1 MAADIDLIKFL
12 ASQGPA
18 ASAEAAMQG
27 YQGGAEAQN
36 ASRREAFQ
44 QKLKEAGILSGGEAN
59 TIAGQQIFDPSR
71 QVTTDLAGTL
81 GNIRNA
87 SRPKP
92 ADPLVDLKQEELK
105 SKIDLNKTR
114 AGALKNKPTNAAI
127 SPGQKALDV
136 AFGKQIAE
144 DALSGNNAEGQV
156 NETALQGVIK
166 KLETGEVKTGG
177 IGGMLPIATQRFA
190 AKKIADARQDVEK
203 VIFPQL
209 RAAMGA
215 AFTQSEGERVINAT
229 FDSAQPSD
237 VIANRLKRLLSVIN
251 TQRQV
256 RNEAKDYFNKNGGT
270 LAGFSGVGRLSRNAD
285 SLISDVAVDTPS
297 VSEGGAVPQVGGT
310 FNGGKVTKVTRL
322 D

>member
-1 MAADIDLIKFL
+1 MAADIELIKFL

-18 ASAEAAMQG
+18 ASAEAAMKG

-59 TIAGQQIFDPSR
+59 IIAGQQIFDPSR

-105 SKIDLNKTR
+105 SRIDLNKTR

-144 DALSGNNAEGQV
+144 DALSGNSAGERQNEGILD
-156 NETALQGVIK
+156 TVI
-166 KLETGEVKTGG
+166 TGLKTGAVKTGG
-177 IGGMLPIATQRFA
+177 FSGLLPESAQRA
-190 AKKIADARQDVEK
+190 VAKPLANARQDVQR

-209 RAAMGA
+209 RQTMGA
-215 AFTQSEGERVINAT
+215 QFTEKEGERVLNAT
-229 FDSAQPSD
+229 FDTAQEPAI
-237 VIANRLKRLLSVIN
+237 IANRLEKLKAVIAEQN
-251 TQRQV
+251 QV
-256 RNEAKDYFNKNGGT
+256 RRQAKEYFDKNGGS
-270 LAGFSGVGRLSRNAD
+270 LAGFPRLNQLATSAD
-285 SLISDVAVDTPS
+285 SIINSITDQAPTAA
-297 VSEGGAVPQVGGT
+297 GAVPQVGGT
-310 FNGGKVTKVTRL
+310 FNGGKVTKVTRIE
-322 D
+322 